1 MSEDVTVQPPPPKA
15 PVSQPPPPPEGAT
28 ASLVL
33 GILSLFIPFIGLVL
47 GIIAIVL
54 GNKARKQPNGGL
66 GTAGF
71 VLGILGTV
79 LGSIWIIYIIILLG
93 AIATV
98 IKSGAGA

>member
-1 MSEDVTVQPPPPKA
+1 MSEDVTVQPPPPNA
-15 PVSQPPPPPEGAT
+15 PVQQRPPAKGAT

-33 GILSLFIPFIGLVL
+33 GILSLFIPVAGLIL

-71 VLGILGTV
+71 VLGIIGTV
-79 LGSIWIIYIIILLG
+79 LGSIWIIYIII
-93 AIATV
+93 AIGMVATA
-98 IKSGAGA
+98 IKSSGGG

>member
-1 MSEDVTVQPPPPKA
+1 MSEDITVQPPPGG
-15 PVSQPPPPPEGAT
+15 PVSRPPAPPEGAT

-33 GILSLFIPFIGLVL
+33 GILSLFIPLIGLVL

-79 LGSIWIIYIIILLG
+79 LGSIWIIYIII
-93 AIATV
+93 AIGVVATA
-98 IKSGAGA
+98 IKSGGGG